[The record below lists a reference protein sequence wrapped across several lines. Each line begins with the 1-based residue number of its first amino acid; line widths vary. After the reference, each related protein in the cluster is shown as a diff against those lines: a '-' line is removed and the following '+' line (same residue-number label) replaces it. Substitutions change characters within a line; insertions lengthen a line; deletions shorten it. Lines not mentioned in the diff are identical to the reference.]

1 MLKSLMGVGVILS
14 LVGCAST
21 EIIAEG
27 DSYSRNDI
35 SIVLS
40 TKFDSAQSEAARAL
54 KPSYEKFGAPK
65 RYVSGNM
72 SAVYESAENRL
83 YGTGDLF
90 ARYTPAQP
98 IFWQIDGAGLT
109 ANVDPIKTVHLLY
122 DKQDLPLAP
131 YAQIKTEIRRGKSF
145 TVFEQDLGQRL
156 VVSIYPSQK
165 LPKDAEL
172 EEIYFQN
179 E

>member
-65 RYVSGNM
+65 RYVLSLIHI
-72 SAVYESAENRL
+72 SEPTR
-83 YGTGDLF
+83 
-90 ARYTPAQP
+90 
-98 IFWQIDGAGLT
+98 
-109 ANVDPIKTVHLLY
+109 
-122 DKQDLPLAP
+122 P
-131 YAQIKTEIRRGKSF
+131 Y
-145 TVFEQDLGQRL
+145 
-156 VVSIYPSQK
+156 
-165 LPKDAEL
+165 
-172 EEIYFQN
+172 
-179 E
+179 

>member
-1 MLKSLMGVGVILS
+1 MLKIIMGAAAVFMLI
-14 LVGCAST
+14 GCAST
-21 EIIAEG
+21 APNIEE
-27 DSYSRNDI
+27 DSFSRKDI
-35 SIVLS
+35 SVVLS
-40 TKFDSAQSEAARAL
+40 AEFDGAQSEAARAL

-131 YAQIKTEIRRGKSF
+131 YAQIKTEIRRGKS

>member
-21 EIIAEG
+21 EIIVEG

-35 SIVLS
+35 NIVLS

-54 KPSYEKFGAPK
+54 QPSYEKFGAPK

-145 TVFEQDLGQRL
+145 TVFEQDLGLSL
-156 VVSIYPSQK
+156 VVSIYPSQR

-172 EEIYFQN
+172 EKIYFQN

>member
-1 MLKSLMGVGVILS
+1 
-14 LVGCAST
+14 
-21 EIIAEG
+21 
-27 DSYSRNDI
+27 
-35 SIVLS
+35 
-40 TKFDSAQSEAARAL
+40 
-54 KPSYEKFGAPK
+54 
-65 RYVSGNM
+65 M